1 MDFDNTW
8 EALVDPGKATDFF
21 ALAPHLRRGFIPG
34 RSAWDLGQAWWLAE
48 LSRVIYRGE
57 GRQGFLHA
65 AGLQEQQFFTTGST
79 QCAIVRP
86 ETGDDF
92 AILVF
97 RGTDELRDWLANVRA
112 VPVAWPQGG
121 NVHRG
126 FRRAFRKVWDEV
138 VECMDSMDSVASG
151 PTPWFYTG
159 HSLGGA
165 LATLAA
171 SARPPVATYT
181 FGAPR
186 VGDPEF
192 QQTLTTPLYRV
203 VNHRDIVTTLPP
215 RIEALGFVHGGQ
227 LRYIGSD
234 GRLVLDPTEAEV
246 AANRA
251 AGERRLEDLAD
262 QRRWFDP
269 HETLSDHAPVNYVAH
284 LVRLLGEE
292 SR

>member
-1 MDFDNTW
+1 MELDNGW

-21 ALAPHLRRGFIPG
+21 AQSGRRRPAFGPDQ
-34 RSAWDLGQAWWLAE
+34 SAWDLGQAWWLAE
-48 LSRVIYRGE
+48 LSRAIYCDQ
-57 GRQGFLHA
+57 GRQAFLEA
-65 AGLQEQQFFTTGST
+65 AGLREQQFFAAGST

-86 ETGDDF
+86 TAGDAF

-97 RGTDELRDWLANVRA
+97 RGTSEFRNWLTNLRAIPA
-112 VPVAWPQGG
+112 TWPQGG
-121 NVHRG
+121 KVHRG
-126 FRRAFRKVWDEV
+126 FRRAFRKVWDQV
-138 VECMDSMDSVASG
+138 LRCMEAIESMGSG
-151 PTPWFYTG
+151 QTSCFYTG

-186 VGDPEF
+186 IGDRDF
-192 QQTLTTPLYRV
+192 TATLTTPLYRV

-234 GRLVLDPTEAEV
+234 GRLVEDPTEEEV

-251 AGERRLEDLAD
+251 TRQRRLEDLAD
-262 QRRWFDP
+262 RRRWFDP

-284 LVRLLGEE
+284 LVRLLDQA
-292 SR
+292 R